1 MVDPLDKKLSSRPV
15 LKEDTETFINRELV
29 PVVEKLRLLTD
40 ALLSR
45 YLEGEGSPEGVVTAD
60 KGALYQRQD
69 GSPGALLYVKT
80 TDDSATG
87 WTAFA

>member
-1 MVDPLDKKLSSRPV
+1 MVDKLDKKLSQRPV
-15 LKEDTETFINRELV
+15 LKTDIEEYINRELA
-29 PVVEKLRLLTD
+29 PIVEKLRLLTD
-40 ALLSR
+40 ALLDR

-69 GSPGALLYVKT
+69 GTAGSLLYVKT

-87 WTAFA
+87 WLAFA